1 CRAKQRLRGD
11 FERRRVIPVLIHGD
25 GALPAQGVVA
35 EVLNLAYLEGYTTG
49 GTIHA
54 VINNLVAFTTP
65 PEDGRSTPYC
75 TDIAK
80 MISAPVFHVNGED
93 PEAVVATAQFAVEYR
108 QRFKRDV
115 FIDLYC
121 YRKYGHNEQDEAT
134 FTQPLLYAII
144 RKKASVLK
152 VYAERLLAEGVI
164 AESDMT
170 EIRRR
175 LDEALNKAQA
185 AAKQQPYDPTI
196 DPGSARWS
204 GLTGVYSHEPVET
217 GVPLE
222 MLREVCAALGRVPE
236 GFNLNPKLKGLLAA
250 RASLPETGAVSYA
263 DCESLAYGTLL
274 LEGTAVRLS
283 GQDVRRGTFS
293 HRHAVLRDMQT
304 GEPYLPLTH

>member
-1 CRAKQRLRGD
+1 
-11 FERRRVIPVLIHGD
+11 
-25 GALPAQGVVA
+25 
-35 EVLNLAYLEGYTTG
+35 
-49 GTIHA
+49 
-54 VINNLVAFTTP
+54 
-65 PEDGRSTPYC
+65 
-75 TDIAK
+75 
-80 MISAPVFHVNGED
+80 
-93 PEAVVATAQFAVEYR
+93 
-108 QRFKRDV
+108 
-115 FIDLYC
+115 
-121 YRKYGHNEQDEAT
+121 
-134 FTQPLLYAII
+134 
-144 RKKASVLK
+144 
-152 VYAERLLAEGVI
+152 
-164 AESDMT
+164 
-170 EIRRR
+170 
-175 LDEALNKAQA
+175 DEALNKAQA

-304 GEPYLPLTH
+304 GEPYVPLNHMRELGRPGTDAPPRSPGADGRPRQAQFCIHDSPISEFSVLGF